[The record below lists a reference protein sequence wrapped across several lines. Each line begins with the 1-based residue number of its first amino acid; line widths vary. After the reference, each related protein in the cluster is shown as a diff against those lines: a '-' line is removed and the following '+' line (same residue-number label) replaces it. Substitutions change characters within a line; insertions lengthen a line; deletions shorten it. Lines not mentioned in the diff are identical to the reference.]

1 MPRIWEDYCQ
11 FLADQKF
18 VTRTRETFDRAL
30 RALPV
35 TQHERIW
42 RAYIAFA
49 KKCDVPELALRVYR
63 RYLKLNRNAIHDY
76 VEFLIA
82 AEQHDEAA
90 RQLVASID
98 GLNTR
103 SAAAAAATAIAAK
116 SKDGDATEMTAD
128 AAERQLWLKL
138 IDLVSKHA
146 SAVRS
151 VRVCC
156 QPQAEQSF
164 CFVFPP
170 PYLNR
175 T

>member
-35 TQHERIW
+35 TQHERVW
-42 RAYIAFA
+42 RAYLAFA

-63 RYLKLNRNAIHDY
+63 RYLKLNRGAIHDY
-76 VEFLIA
+76 VEFLMQ

-103 SAAAAAATAIAAK
+103 SAAAAAANAIAAK
-116 SKDGDATEMTAD
+116 AAKDGNAD
-128 AAERQLWLKL
+128 AAGELTADGTERQLWLKL
-138 IDLVSKHA
+138 VDLVSKHA

-151 VRVCC
+151 VRVCLC
-156 QPQAEQSF
+156 AH
-164 CFVFPP
+164 CCLLLCGV
-170 PYLNR
+170 
-175 T
+175 